1 MFKPLLAT
9 DYDPAKLRFPVW
21 ASYKLD
27 GIRAVVRGGVVYSRS
42 NKPIPNVHV
51 QAKFKH
57 LEHHDGELIVG
68 DPTDEACY
76 RNTTSVVM
84 AHDKPADDVTFHVF
98 DHVEHPELPYLKRCL
113 LIRKDSE
120 HHTMLKQLGV
130 PTLDELTK
138 LEAKALELGY
148 EGLIVRDPLAPY
160 KYGRSTVNEGI
171 LLKVK
176 SFHDAEAVV
185 VGFEER
191 MRNENEA
198 TINELG
204 RTARSSHKA
213 GKVGRGDL
221 GALIV
226 RRPDGLEF
234 AIGTGFTDAERA
246 DIWTNRDAWMGR
258 LVKYKFFPQ
267 GGYDAPRHPV
277 YLGVRDERD
286 V

>member
-1 MFKPLLAT
+1 MFKPLLAA

-68 DPTDEACY
+68 DPTSKTCFRD
-76 RNTTSVVM
+76 TSSIVM
-84 AHDKPADDVTFHVF
+84 AQDKPVDDVTLHVF
-98 DHVEHPELPYLKRCL
+98 DHVEHPEMAYVKRRRFL
-113 LIRKDSE
+113 RKSSGV
-120 HHTMLKQLGV
+120 HTLVTHTPINSLA
-130 PTLDELTK
+130 ELTK
-138 LEAKALELGY
+138 FEALALDMGY

-176 SFHDAEAVV
+176 SFQDAEAVV

-198 TINELG
+198 TTNELG

-234 AIGTGFTDAERA
+234 AIGTGFTDAERL
-246 DIWTNRDAWMGR
+246 DIWTNRDAWMGK
-258 LVKYKFFPQ
+258 LIKYKFFPV

-277 YLGVRDERD
+277 FLGVRDERD

>member
-9 DYDPAKLRFPVW
+9 DYVPAKLRFPTW
-21 ASYKLD
+21 GSFKLD

-68 DPTDEACY
+68 DPTSETCY
-76 RNTTSVVM
+76 RDTVSIVM
-84 AHDKPADDVTFHVF
+84 AHDKPADDVFFHVF
-98 DHVEHPELPYLKRCL
+98 DHVEHPEMAYVKRRRFL
-113 LIRKDSE
+113 RKSSGV
-120 HHTMLKQLGV
+120 HTLVTHTPINSLA
-130 PTLDELTK
+130 ELTEF
-138 LEAKALELGY
+138 EALALDMGY

-176 SFHDAEAVV
+176 SFQDAEAVV
-185 VGFEER
+185 IGFEER

-198 TINELG
+198 TTNELG

-226 RRPDGLEF
+226 LRPDGLEF
-234 AIGTGFTDAERA
+234 AIGTGFTDAERL
-246 DIWTNRDAWMGR
+246 DIWANRDVWMGK
-258 LVKYKFFPQ
+258 LIKYKFFPV

-277 YLGVRDERD
+277 FLGVRDERD